1 MMKNDEMKTAKR
13 VRTVAV
19 CGCLCL
25 LALGAGV
32 TYRAFDRSHRAEAEQ
47 SVVAVKSPTMEIAVL
62 ERNERSND
70 PGEAPAAEPKETK
83 QEKVE
88 MLTVRECSEVIKGLN
103 EYTVRQLIARKEIPS
118 VRTGQG
124 KNGKIL
130 VPKAALLSY
139 FNGTR

>member
-1 MMKNDEMKTAKR
+1 MSTE
-13 VRTVAV
+13 RTREILRQITV
-19 CGCLCL
+19 L
-25 LALGAGV
+25 LNSL
-32 TYRAFDRSHRAEAEQ
+32 
-47 SVVAVKSPTMEIAVL
+47 
-62 ERNERSND
+62 NES
-70 PGEAPAAEPKETK
+70 ETEPKETK

-130 VPKAALLSY
+130 VPKAALVAY
-139 FNGTR
+139 FNGGGKV

>member
-1 MMKNDEMKTAKR
+1 MSHEKTHEI
-13 VRTVAV
+13 
-19 CGCLCL
+19 LQQISIL
-25 LALGAGV
+25 LNSL
-32 TYRAFDRSHRAEAEQ
+32 
-47 SVVAVKSPTMEIAVL
+47 
-62 ERNERSND
+62 NES
-70 PGEAPAAEPKETK
+70 ETEPKETK

-130 VPKAALLSY
+130 VPKAALVAY
-139 FNGTR
+139 FNGGGKI

>member
-1 MMKNDEMKTAKR
+1 MSTQ
-13 VRTVAV
+13 RTREILQQITV
-19 CGCLCL
+19 L
-25 LALGAGV
+25 LNSL
-32 TYRAFDRSHRAEAEQ
+32 TESE
-47 SVVAVKSPTMEIAVL
+47 
-62 ERNERSND
+62 
-70 PGEAPAAEPKETK
+70 PAQQETK

-118 VRTGQG
+118 VRTVQG

>member
-1 MMKNDEMKTAKR
+1 MSTERTKEILQQITVLLNSLNENETA
-13 VRTVAV
+13 
-19 CGCLCL
+19 
-25 LALGAGV
+25 
-32 TYRAFDRSHRAEAEQ
+32 Q
-47 SVVAVKSPTMEIAVL
+47 Q
-62 ERNERSND
+62 
-70 PGEAPAAEPKETK
+70 ETR

-130 VPKAALLSY
+130 IPKAALVAY
-139 FNGTR
+139 FNGGGKV

>member
-1 MMKNDEMKTAKR
+1 MSTE
-13 VRTVAV
+13 RTREILQQVTQ
-19 CGCLCL
+19 L
-25 LALGAGV
+25 LNSL
-32 TYRAFDRSHRAEAEQ
+32 TESE
-47 SVVAVKSPTMEIAVL
+47 
-62 ERNERSND
+62 
-70 PGEAPAAEPKETK
+70 PAQQETK

-139 FNGTR
+139 FSGTR

>member
-1 MMKNDEMKTAKR
+1 MSTE
-13 VRTVAV
+13 RTREILQQVTQ
-19 CGCLCL
+19 L
-25 LALGAGV
+25 LNSL
-32 TYRAFDRSHRAEAEQ
+32 TESE
-47 SVVAVKSPTMEIAVL
+47 
-62 ERNERSND
+62 
-70 PGEAPAAEPKETK
+70 PAQQETK

-103 EYTVRQLIARKEIPS
+103 EYTVRQLIARKKIPS

>member
-1 MMKNDEMKTAKR
+1 MSHEKTQEILQQI
-13 VRTVAV
+13 TV
-19 CGCLCL
+19 L
-25 LALGAGV
+25 LNSL
-32 TYRAFDRSHRAEAEQ
+32 
-47 SVVAVKSPTMEIAVL
+47 
-62 ERNERSND
+62 NES
-70 PGEAPAAEPKETK
+70 ETQPKATK

-130 VPKAALLSY
+130 VPKAALVAY
-139 FNGTR
+139 FNGGGKI

>member
-1 MMKNDEMKTAKR
+1 MSTE
-13 VRTVAV
+13 RTREILQQVTQ
-19 CGCLCL
+19 L
-25 LALGAGV
+25 LNSL
-32 TYRAFDRSHRAEAEQ
+32 TESE
-47 SVVAVKSPTMEIAVL
+47 
-62 ERNERSND
+62 
-70 PGEAPAAEPKETK
+70 PAQQETK

-88 MLTVRECSEVIKGLN
+88 MLTFRECSEVIKGLN

>member
-1 MMKNDEMKTAKR
+1 MSTE
-13 VRTVAV
+13 RTREILQQVTQ
-19 CGCLCL
+19 L
-25 LALGAGV
+25 LNSL
-32 TYRAFDRSHRAEAEQ
+32 TENE
-47 SVVAVKSPTMEIAVL
+47 PT
-62 ERNERSND
+62 
-70 PGEAPAAEPKETK
+70 PQETK
-83 QEKVE
+83 QDKVE

>member
-1 MMKNDEMKTAKR
+1 MSHEKTQEI
-13 VRTVAV
+13 
-19 CGCLCL
+19 LQQISIL
-25 LALGAGV
+25 LNSL
-32 TYRAFDRSHRAEAEQ
+32 
-47 SVVAVKSPTMEIAVL
+47 
-62 ERNERSND
+62 NEN
-70 PGEAPAAEPKETK
+70 ETEPKETK

-130 VPKAALLSY
+130 VPKAALVAY
-139 FNGTR
+139 FNGGGKI

>member
-1 MMKNDEMKTAKR
+1 MSTE
-13 VRTVAV
+13 RTREILQQITV
-19 CGCLCL
+19 L
-25 LALGAGV
+25 LNSL
-32 TYRAFDRSHRAEAEQ
+32 
-47 SVVAVKSPTMEIAVL
+47 
-62 ERNERSND
+62 NES
-70 PGEAPAAEPKETK
+70 ETEPKETK